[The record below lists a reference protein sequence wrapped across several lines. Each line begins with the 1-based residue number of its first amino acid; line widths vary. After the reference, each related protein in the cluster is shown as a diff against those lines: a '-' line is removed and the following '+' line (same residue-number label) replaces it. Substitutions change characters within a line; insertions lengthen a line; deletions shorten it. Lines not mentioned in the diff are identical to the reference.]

1 MSGAIIG
8 LVPKKF
14 VITLIKHQCWYEQD
28 RLSRKKTVIP
38 SAFKTWRDREDSKKS
53 LKGQELGSPLLESRV
68 NPSTDLSK
76 IKVEVEDIDDDESMN
91 LDREEFRKGGGAS
104 I

>member
-38 SAFKTWRDREDSKKS
+38 SAFKTWRDREDSKKTS
-53 LKGQELGSPLLESRV
+53 KDLGSPLLENRI
-68 NPSTDLSK
+68 NPSSDISK
-76 IKVEVEDIDDDESMN
+76 IKVEVEEIDNDSID
-91 LDREEFRKGGGAS
+91 LDREDFRKGGGAS